1 MIWYTAD
8 VRSFSPTEYEAAYA
22 MLDDTKRARVDK
34 MRQKKDK
41 LRTVLAD
48 KLARDVLS
56 RELKCAPEEVVFTY
70 AESGKPF
77 VKDNPLYFSISH
89 SEDLVVCAVSKMPI
103 GIDVEQLRDMSPR
116 LAKKFFTPD
125 EHLYIFEHEPK
136 DADWDGTFS
145 PVERLRFFEIWTS
158 KEAFIKCI
166 GHGMDRLRTINTV
179 EYKFER
185 HLLKEDYLVSV
196 YQEYFPLF

>member
-8 VRSFSPTEYEAAYA
+8 VRAFSPDEYEAAIA
-22 MLDDTKRARVDK
+22 MLDEVKRARVER

-56 RELKCAPEEVVFTY
+56 RELKCAPEEVEFTY
-70 AESGKPF
+70 DENGKPF
-77 VKDNPLYFSISH
+77 VKGNALYFSLSH
-89 SEDLVVCAVSKMPI
+89 SEDIVVCAISKMPI
-103 GIDVEQLRDMSPR
+103 GVDVEQLQDMSPR
-116 LAKKFFTPD
+116 LAKKFFTAD
-125 EHLYIFEHEPK
+125 ECLYVFGHEPK
-136 DADWDGTFS
+136 DADWEGAFS

-166 GHGMDRLRTINTV
+166 GHGMDRLRSINTMD
-179 EYKFER
+179 YKFER